1 MSRVDNEILF
11 NQLNW
16 RYACKKF
23 DPSMQIREAD
33 WNLLAESL
41 RLAPSSY
48 GLQPWKFIL
57 VQNPELRQQLMA
69 KSWGQT
75 PVVDCSHF
83 VVIATMEKIDEAHI
97 DKFVKQTAD
106 IRHVDAATLEGYK
119 NVMVGDLVKGPR
131 SQIINFWAQRQ
142 AYIAMGFLMANAAL
156 MEIDTLAME
165 GLVPEEYD
173 KILGLGGATGWKTVA
188 AVACGY
194 RATDDK
200 YQHAKKVRFE
210 MKDIL
215 EVR

>member
-23 DPSMQIREAD
+23 DTTKIIREAD
-33 WNLLAESL
+33 WNLLTESL

-57 VQNPELRQQLMA
+57 VQNPDLRKQLFE
-69 KSWGQT
+69 KSWKQA
-75 PVVDCSHF
+75 PVTDCSHF
-83 VVIATMEKIDEAHI
+83 VVFAAKEKMDEAHI
-97 DKFVKQTAD
+97 DKFISQIAKVRSID
-106 IRHVDAATLEGYK
+106 PATLAGYK
-119 NVMVGDLVKGPR
+119 NVMIGDLVKGPR
-131 SQIINFWAQRQ
+131 GQIINHWAERQ
-142 AYIAMGFLMANAAL
+142 AYIAMGFLMNNAAL
-156 MEIDTLAME
+156 MEIDTLPME
-165 GLVPEEYD
+165 GLLPEEYD
-173 KILGLGGATGWKTVA
+173 KILGLGGTTGWKTVA

-200 YQHAKKVRFE
+200 YQHAKKVRFD

>member
-23 DPSMQIREAD
+23 DPTKMIREAD

-41 RLAPSSY
+41 RLTPSSY

-57 VQNPELRQQLMA
+57 VQNPELRKQLMD
-69 KSWGQT
+69 KSWKQT

-83 VVIATMEKIDEAHI
+83 VVLATKEKMDEQHI
-97 DKFVKQTAD
+97 DKFISQMVKV
-106 IRHVDAATLEGYK
+106 RNVDVATLAGYK
-119 NVMVGDLVKGPR
+119 NVMVGDVVKGPR
-131 SQIINFWAQRQ
+131 AKLINHWAERQ
-142 AYIAMGFLMANAAL
+142 TYIAMGFLMNTAAL
-156 MEIDTLAME
+156 MEIDTLPME
-165 GLVPEEYD
+165 GLIPEEYD
-173 KILGLGGATGWKTVA
+173 KILGLGEASGWKTVA

-194 RATDDK
+194 RAEDDK

-210 MKDIL
+210 LKDIL